1 MSQPWLS
8 QDQITLAG
16 HAARM
21 VSLRSFDLPRAL
33 AEVVGHLIYDWRL
46 AVLWPLTTAA
56 CLVVVWR
63 TVRTLPADSPADG

>member
-1 MSQPWLS
+1 
-8 QDQITLAG
+8 
-16 HAARM
+16 M
-21 VSLRSFDLPRAL
+21 VLLRSFDLPQAL